1 MTDVHY
7 SLCVWANHKDRK
19 SV

>member
-7 SLCVWANHKDRK
+7 SLCVWANRKDRK